1 MFSDKEFE
9 CGQEFTSD
17 FLSSIKSRLYLPDN
31 NIVEYGENFN
41 ELIMIQDGIVNL
53 NIRWRKRNTNDE
65 NGNNIPEP
73 KDYHFFVLP
82 TYSYF
87 GDY

>member
-1 MFSDKEFE
+1 
-9 CGQEFTSD
+9 
-17 FLSSIKSRLYLPDN
+17 
-31 NIVEYGENFN
+31 
-41 ELIMIQDGIVNL
+41 MIQDGIVNL